1 MRVSTCFV
9 TWARSKKN
17 IEEVNACDPPRG
29 AAPSRAARSP
39 AAVPPSKLNP
49 SYSDEVTEMSNK
61 GDKNTEVVFKWRS
74 FQKV

>member
-1 MRVSTCFV
+1 MH
-9 TWARSKKN
+9 ANPK
-17 IEEVNACDPPRG
+17 RG

-49 SYSDEVTEMSNK
+49 SYSDELTEMSNK
-61 GDKNTEVVFKWRS
+61 SDKNTEVVFKWMS